1 MRAQIELS
9 QGQCENYLAHFPLR
23 GRVASPCSRQGSC
36 DGDYLIVPLW
46 PWAKSLTTLS
56 SGMDLC
62 VGEESS
68 EYLSEKP
75 FTYALCRISEEV
87 CAGLVVNRILRGFP
101 VAFRLKIPPA
111 GGIKFKL
118 KKEIFL
124 FMHTASLQRV
134 RMYQVQIK
142 VNRRGGLRHPASIS
156 ELLVSRWIWK
166 SEHDH
171 NLYLPTPKGFWYSYQ
186 RASLCPCCSRCVQ
199 KPPLLSW
206 LDRIHQSR
214 GWVEGPTPRLIH
226 SPGFL
231 CFLLNSVSDG
241 GLASFWY
248 VRC

>member
-56 SGMDLC
+56 SGTDLC

-142 VNRRGGLRHPASIS
+142 VNRRGGLQHPASIS
-156 ELLVSRWIWK
+156 ELLVSRWE
-166 SEHDH
+166 SESL
-171 NLYLPTPKGFWYSYQ
+171 NMTIIFIFQLPKGSDTHI
-186 RASLCPCCSRCVQ
+186 RE
-199 KPPLLSW
+199 PLSVPV
-206 LDRIHQSR
+206 IHAAFKNRPS
-214 GWVEGPTPRLIH
+214 
-226 SPGFL
+226 
-231 CFLLNSVSDG
+231 
-241 GLASFWY
+241 
-248 VRC
+248 